1 MSWVDLLPEP
11 RTRRFRETLR
21 LCKEREAKYPF
32 AAKTD
37 GTGLKPQTVEEQLG
51 VYFLRVPFPAS
62 GFTVWA
68 FETEENRAKFLREFR
83 GSNYEDN

>member
-21 LCKEREAKYPF
+21 LCREREEKYPF

-37 GTGLKPQTVEEQLG
+37 GTGLKPQTVEEQVG
-51 VYFLRVPFPAS
+51 FFFLRVPFPAS

-68 FETEENRAKFLREFR
+68 FETEENRATFLREFR
-83 GSNYEDN
+83 GVIYDS